1 MNHFEA
7 TKDLLFDKIES
18 YAKTT
23 IDLAKLNAIDKT
35 TDVVSALATKLAV
48 ILVVSMFVLFVNIGL
63 SLWIGSMLNEYY
75 LGFLIV
81 SGFYL
86 LVAILLYSFRT
97 QLISEP
103 ISNIMLSKLLKNID
117 LDKILSENKK

>member
-1 MNHFEA
+1 MNNFET

-18 YAKTT
+18 YTKTT
-23 IDLAKLNAIDKT
+23 IELTKLKAIDKT

-48 ILVVSMFVLFVNIGL
+48 IVVVSMFVLFVNIGL
-63 SLWIGSMLNEYY
+63 SLWIGTLLNEYY

-86 LVAILLYSFRT
+86 LVAIVLYSFRDK
-97 QLISEP
+97 LISEP
-103 ISNIMLSKLLKNID
+103 INNIMLSKFLKNVD
-117 LDKILSENKK
+117 LDTLKS